1 MDIIEGIRKLGFR
14 RWYERRLIEAHAY
27 LVTGFLALILA
38 VAFLE
43 LRGET
48 AAGGER
54 MTYLMSAVASLGGG
68 IVAWLRYHRMLTLV
82 EWAGEQATCPA
93 CGEYGRLRLLA
104 ASPHAPTGDRDS
116 DLAAE
121 IPLLHV
127 ACRACGNEWDIDA
140 TR

>member
-1 MDIIEGIRKLGFR
+1 MDIVQGIRKLGFR
-14 RWYERRLIEAHAY
+14 RWYERRLVEAHAF

-48 AAGGER
+48 PTVGGR
-54 MTYLMSAVASLGGG
+54 MAYALCAVASLAGG
-68 IVAWLRYHRMLTLV
+68 ILAWLRYHRALAIV
-82 EWAGEQATCPA
+82 EWAGEQATCPG

-104 ASPHAPTGDRDS
+104 ASPHAAEGDRYS
-116 DLAAE
+116 EVAGE
-121 IPLLHV
+121 IPLLRV
-127 ACRACGNEWDIDA
+127 ACRACSHEWEIDA

>member
-68 IVAWLRYHRMLTLV
+68 IVAWLRYHRMLALV

-104 ASPHAPTGDRDS
+104 TRPHALAGDRDS

>member
-1 MDIIEGIRKLGFR
+1 MDIVEGIRKLGFR
-14 RWYERRLIEAHAY
+14 RWYERRLIEAHAF

-38 VAFLE
+38 VACLE

-48 AAGGER
+48 STGGER
-54 MTYLMSAVASLGGG
+54 MAYLLGAVASLAGG
-68 IVAWLRYHRMLTLV
+68 IVAWLRYHRMLAV
-82 EWAGEQATCPA
+82 IEWAGEQATCPA

-104 ASPHAPTGDRDS
+104 AGPHAPTSGPDA

-121 IPLLHV
+121 IPRLRV
-127 ACRACGNEWDIDA
+127 ACRGCGNEWDIDA

>member
-54 MTYLMSAVASLGGG
+54 MTYLLGAVASLAGGF
-68 IVAWLRYHRMLTLV
+68 VAWLRYHRMLALV
-82 EWAGEQATCPA
+82 EWAGERATCPA

-104 ASPHAPTGDRDS
+104 AHPHAPAGDRDS

-127 ACRACGNEWDIDA
+127 ACRACDNEWDIDA

>member
-1 MDIIEGIRKLGFR
+1 MDIVEGIRKLGFR
-14 RWYERRLIEAHAY
+14 RWYERRLIEAHAF

-43 LRGET
+43 LRGAT
-48 AAGGER
+48 STGGER
-54 MTYLMSAVASLGGG
+54 MTYLLGAVAALAGG
-68 IVAWLRYHRMLTLV
+68 IVAWLRYHRMLTLI
-82 EWAGEQATCPA
+82 EWAGEKATCPA

-121 IPLLHV
+121 IPLMRV

>member
-1 MDIIEGIRKLGFR
+1 MDIVEGIRKLGFR

-48 AAGGER
+48 PTGGER
-54 MTYLMSAVASLGGG
+54 MAYLLGAVASLAGG
-68 IVAWLRYHRMLTLV
+68 IVAWLRYHRMLALV

-93 CGEYGRLRLLA
+93 CGEYGRIRLLA
-104 ASPHAPTGDRDS
+104 ASPHAPAGDPDS
-116 DLAAE
+116 ELAGE
-121 IPLLHV
+121 IPLLRV
-127 ACRACGNEWDIDA
+127 SCRACNNEWEIDA